1 MQSTDKLIYALLT
14 AVTLSLAGCGGS
26 SSKTAGTPADPPE
39 PTELSKLQAD
49 AKTAATGAATAATG
63 AATAVADVIPLQT
76 TGMEDGYHKAESLV
90 QKDIAVTKSGEARTA
105 ADNAAE
111 ATTVADATTHKNSAE
126 AARTAA
132 ETARDEAVKAAMMDV
147 KYAGDMY
154 KVGDHSI
161 TPGSLKKVVDT
172 TMADGKVK
180 TQTVGSRDITLGNS
194 PITATPK
201 ISERDLVVGTYTDSQ
216 DDTVRLRL
224 MDKYSGTDKANMF
237 HDYIITGETAVE
249 KFNTDG
255 TGWGP
260 ITEQAPHGTWNG
272 VPIKREEGVFY
283 EVTGLRALSLI
294 GSNFRT
300 YGGLIYPKLVA
311 ETGNTGSLDVTRLPA
326 DAKDQNA
333 IAEYGIYSWTP
344 TADYTLS
351 GTEFQA
357 NTKYY
362 IRKTVPQVETYVGSE
377 DRFYKYNQ
385 YNIITVV
392 KDVTFPVAKS
402 YEHMNYGLWASL
414 KEDGET
420 PSELGKGF
428 VRILDG
434 KSMTADMPTKGTA
447 TYHGHWVANVRKAH
461 DEGTGDIIEMEGG
474 SKTAANFET
483 NAITVD
489 LLKKDSA
496 TDKFASLTGGTI
508 SGNRFKGTGVTVVE
522 TTTSG
527 LKTTGKYTEGDSGFS
542 GAFFG
547 PEAVE
552 VGGVFHFTSKDKKD
566 GEFTGAFGG
575 RKM

>member
-39 PTELSKLQAD
+39 PTELSSLQAD

-63 AATAVADVIPLQT
+63 ATTAVADVIPMQT

-105 ADNAAE
+105 ADNAAK

-126 AARTAA
+126 AAKTAA
-132 ETARDEAVKAAMMDV
+132 ETARDATVKAAMMDV

-154 KVGDHSI
+154 EVGDQSI
-161 TPGSLKKVVDT
+161 TPGSLKRVIDT

-180 TQTVGSRDITLGNS
+180 TQTVGSRDISLRGA
-194 PITATPK
+194 PITATLK
-201 ISERDLVVGTYTDSQ
+201 TDDTQDLVVGAYTDSK
-216 DDTVRLRL
+216 DDTTRLRL
-224 MDKYSGTDKANMF
+224 MDKYVGTKKGTVYHARVRDNVGGAPFVPDDLVSEENP
-237 HDYIITGETAVE
+237 YGTATGNKIGKE
-249 KFNTDG
+249 DG
-255 TGWGP
+255 
-260 ITEQAPHGTWNG
+260 E
-272 VPIKREEGVFY
+272 FY
-283 EVTGLRALSLI
+283 EVTGLTATITNLDLFDYDALSGDNI
-294 GSNFRT
+294 NSV
-300 YGGLIYPKLVA
+300 KV
-311 ETGNTGSLDVTRLPA
+311 V
-326 DAKDQNA
+326 DAKNRNRDPLS
-333 IAEYGIYSWTP
+333 GIYSYTP
-344 TADYTLS
+344 TQEERLVTTSTITFPANEKIYIKRLLSSSSLPGSQTTGFASTL
-351 GTEFQA
+351 
-357 NTKYY
+357 YY
-362 IRKTVPQVETYVGSE
+362 GIS
-377 DRFYKYNQ
+377 
-385 YNIITVV
+385 IL

-402 YEHMNYGLWASL
+402 YEHMNYGMWASL
-414 KEDGET
+414 EEDGEM
-420 PSELGKGF
+420 PSDLGIGF
-428 VRILDG
+428 VRNLAED
-434 KSMTADMPTKGTA
+434 STTADMPTEGTA

-461 DEGTGDIIEMEGG
+461 DAGTGDIVEMEGW

-496 TDKFASLTGGTI
+496 TAKFASLTGGTI